1 MSCFIYSTAP
11 TVDFTTRYQHEKLS
25 CQWKAQHHK
34 SGEALSTSHLGQL
47 KSHRVE
53 TASQTCQTGKI
64 ILSQNSINLSFI
76 TFSFI
81 TLTIDVLILIPAR
94 PAIYF
99 SLVDKKDGEIL
110 QTNKGA
116 AKQAKVC
123 PFFISPTAPEAPHP
137 IPVRIEISNDMKS
150 SRDKKTQT

>member
-64 ILSQNSINLSFI
+64 ILSKFHQPFFYH
-76 TFSFI
+76 FSFI

-94 PAIYF
+94 SAIYF
-99 SLVDKKDGEIL
+99 FSRGQVRWRDLTDK
-110 QTNKGA
+110 QRCNKTSKGMSIFRFSHHARSVPLNFGA
-116 AKQAKVC
+116 
-123 PFFISPTAPEAPHP
+123 
-137 IPVRIEISNDMKS
+137 N
-150 SRDKKTQT
+150 